1 MNISLLPVKFVV
13 HDLIHF
19 WIGKLNVVGIG
30 IDEVAEF
37 EPVTDVHEQTPL
49 SVSVS
54 EGHFRI
60 QIGILVGRSGRLV
73 RYNGRVDQVAVT
85 DERHVPES
93 PETNV
98 YQRDSTNRERES
110 RDDGNESACNERNK
124 QTYLWT

>member
-1 MNISLLPVKFVV
+1 MNISFLPVQFVV
-13 HDLIHF
+13 RDLIYF
-19 WIGKLNVVGIG
+19 WIGKPDVVGIG

-37 EPVTDVHEQTPL
+37 EPVVDVHEQAPL
-49 SVSVS
+49 SISVS

-85 DERHVPES
+85 DERHVPQS

-98 YQRDSTNRERES
+98 ST
-110 RDDGNESACNERNK
+110 
-124 QTYLWT
+124 